1 MQKLQEVK
9 LTLRVKVD
17 QESGIFPAIESAT
30 VLAEFV
36 QFLRHS
42 VYSVP
47 LQNEGTHLHKA
58 GAVQWSLNDGE
69 SGSPEAGL
77 DEGVRS
83 QGRHADPEA
92 SGRDSEKSDEDGS
105 G

>member
-1 MQKLQEVK
+1 MQKLQEIN

-17 QESGIFPAIESAT
+17 KNSGIFPAIESAD

-47 LQNEGTHLHKA
+47 LQNEGTHLHQS
-58 GAVQWSLNDGE
+58 GAVQWSLNDGK
-69 SGSPEAGL
+69 SSSPETGL

-83 QGRHADPEA
+83 QGGHADPEA
-92 SGRDSEKSDEDGS
+92 S
-105 G
+105 